1 MPPSEFD
8 VVSDLPP
15 DHQPTEDPAQDNPAD
30 EAPDA
35 PHLAERSAVP
45 PTLSIIIP
53 TLNAATDLGR
63 ALDSLS
69 GGGIDFEVIVADGG
83 STDGTQRIAR
93 ASAPAANCAPRPRG
107 AQLAAGAA
115 AATAPWLLFL
125 HADSALQRGWQII
138 LRGFTGN
145 RDNHFRAG
153 YFQLILDDPA
163 PQARRVEDLANWRA
177 KHLGLPYGDQ
187 GLVISRPFYDFLKG
201 YNPLP
206 LMEDV
211 DLVRRIGNRRLT
223 PLPSAV
229 TTSAVRYRR
238 NGWWLRPLRNLL
250 CLGLYYAGLPPRWIA
265 PLYK

>member
-1 MPPSEFD
+1 MTRCHRSPAPP
-8 VVSDLPP
+8 PA
-15 DHQPTEDPAQDNPAD
+15 TEP
-30 EAPDA
+30 
-35 PHLAERSAVP
+35 SAAP
-45 PTLSIIIP
+45 PTLSIVIP
-53 TLNAATDLGR
+53 TLNAAADLGR
-63 ALDSLS
+63 TLDSLS
-69 GGGIDFEVIVADGG
+69 GGGIDFEVIIADGG
-83 STDGTQRIAR
+83 STDATQRIAR
-93 ASAPAANCAPRPRG
+93 AFGAKIVAAPRGRG
-107 AQLAAGAA
+107 PQLAAGAA
-115 AATAPWLLFL
+115 AAAAPWLLFL

-145 RDNHFRAG
+145 GDNHFRAG

-177 KHLGLPYGDQ
+177 KALGLPYGDQ

-211 DLVRRIGNRRLT
+211 DLVRRIGSKRLT

-229 TTSAVRYRR
+229 TTSALRYRR

-250 CLGLYYAGLPPRWIA
+250 CLGLFYAGLPPRWIER
-265 PLYK
+265 LYR

>member
-1 MPPSEFD
+1 M
-8 VVSDLPP
+8 SDLPP

-93 ASAPAANCAPRPRG
+93 AFDAKVIAAPRGRG
-107 AQLAAGAA
+107 SQLAAGAA

-177 KHLGLPYGDQ
+177 RHLGLPYGDQ